1 MFSKSAIG
9 EYIKAH
15 RDKFA
20 WSRSLKMIINSVFEK
35 YIIIVIIII
44 IIIIIIHKSKSKLS
58 T

>member
-1 MFSKSAIG
+1 MFSQSAIG
-9 EYIKAH
+9 EYIEAH
-15 RDKFA
+15 SDKFT

-44 IIIIIIHKSKSKLS
+44 IHKSKSKLS